1 MLTGSTPVDVRQSL
15 VDEFTEDESIPI
27 FLLSTKAGGMGINL
41 TAASVVIIFDQDYN
55 PHNDK
60 QASDRAYRIGQTR
73 NVDVVK
79 LVTRGT
85 VEVRNAYFWVG
96 YPVTISH
103 RSTSSASDGRNW
115 HWMKQLLGKAPTRK
129 WKKL

>member
-1 MLTGSTPVDVRQSL
+1 MLTGSTPVDVRQGL
-15 VDEFTEDESIPI
+15 VDEFTEDETISV

-60 QASDRAYRIGQTR
+60 QASDRAYRIGQLR
-73 NVDVVK
+73 DVDVIK

-85 VEVRNAYFWVG
+85 IEVMY
-96 YPVTISH
+96 VTI
-103 RSTSSASDGRNW
+103 A
-115 HWMKQLLGKAPTRK
+115 L
-129 WKKL
+129 KLN